1 MSYIIVYISLQ
12 YIYIIVYI
20 FLYNIYIYNCI
31 YISLQ
36 YIYII
41 VYIYF
46 STIYIYNFHSQI
58 KCIVNYSKL
67 NAVKH
72 PDK

>member
-1 MSYIIVYISLQ
+1 MSYT
-12 YIYIIVYI
+12 
-20 FLYNIYIYNCI
+20 IYN
-31 YISLQ
+31 
-36 YIYII
+36 
-41 VYIYF
+41 YIYF
-46 STIYIYNFHSQI
+46 STIYIYIYIYIYMYMYKYISNFHSRI

>member
-1 MSYIIVYISLQ
+1 MSYTIYNCIYFSTIYIYIIVYISLQ
-12 YIYIIVYI
+12 YIYI
-20 FLYNIYIYNCI
+20 YIYMYK
-31 YISLQ
+31 YIS
-36 YIYII
+36 
-41 VYIYF
+41 
-46 STIYIYNFHSQI
+46 NFHSRI